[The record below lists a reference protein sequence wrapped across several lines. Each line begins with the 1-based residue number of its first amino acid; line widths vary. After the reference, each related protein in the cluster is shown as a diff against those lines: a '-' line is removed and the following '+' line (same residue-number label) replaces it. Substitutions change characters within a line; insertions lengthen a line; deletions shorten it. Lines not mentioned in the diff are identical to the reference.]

1 LPGFRVTSMECY
13 LEEKYEKNTITPEI
27 RAALDAA
34 Q

>member
-1 LPGFRVTSMECY
+1 MTSMECY
-13 LEEKYEKNTITPEI
+13 LEAKYEKNTITPEI